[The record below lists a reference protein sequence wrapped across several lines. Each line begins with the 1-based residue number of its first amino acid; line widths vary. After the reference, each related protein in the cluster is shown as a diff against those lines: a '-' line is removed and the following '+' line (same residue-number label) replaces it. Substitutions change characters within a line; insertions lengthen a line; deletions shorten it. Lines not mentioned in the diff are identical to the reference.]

1 MPLIKVAQF
10 VLHAKARPGNP
21 YDSHTLAEA
30 LAATETLTRRE
41 IERVYVDKGCVG
53 HDAPK
58 PMRVLRSGQKRGV
71 HGQIRK
77 KLRRRSA
84 IEPVIGHC
92 KEDGHLGRNHLK
104 VRNGDQINAAMS
116 AVGYNFRLILK

>member
-41 IERVYVDKGCVG
+41 IERVYVDKGYVG
-53 HDAPK
+53 HDASK
-58 PMRVLRSGQKRGV
+58 PMRVFRFGQKRGV

-77 KLRRRSA
+77 ELRCRSA
-84 IEPVIGHC
+84 IEPVMGLC
-92 KEDGHLGRNHLK
+92 KEDGHLGHDYLK
-104 VRNGDQINAAMS
+104 GRNGDQINAVMS
-116 AVGYNFRLILK
+116 AVG